1 VRLPVLGDTG
11 QHPSA
16 WARAS
21 GKSGTVPASSSASA
35 ASAEAVR
42 WAGRATPDAVGV
54 VRQLLVREVGRLG
67 ADESLRDR
75 VALAVSESVTNV
87 VLHAYRDDPEPGEV
101 VVELEHRDATLT
113 LSVRDRGMGLVPRL
127 DSPGLGLG
135 LPLMA
140 QLADG
145 FDISSFRGD
154 QGHRGVDV
162 RLQFAL

>member
-1 VRLPVLGDTG
+1 VPA
-11 QHPSA
+11 PSSA
-16 WARAS
+16 P
-21 GKSGTVPASSSASA
+21 PASSR
-35 ASAEAVR
+35 AVR

-54 VRQLLVREVGRLG
+54 IRQLLVREAGRLG
-67 ADESLRDR
+67 ADERLRDR

-87 VLHAYRDDPEPGEV
+87 VLHAYRDAPEPGEV
-101 VVELEHRDATLT
+101 VVEMEHRDATLEV
-113 LSVRDRGMGLVPRL
+113 SVRDEGVGLVPRL

-145 FDISSFRGD
+145 FDIFSSRG
-154 QGHRGVDV
+154 GERRGVDV